1 MSLKN
6 EDNNTT
12 ITPDPMKRL
21 NNITDNPVLRKRKRK
36 TYAEAV
42 QSDLLE
48 GKIVVTSPNVRKSDG
63 KICKRP
69 ADLDA
74 IKKSLLNA
82 EVSKF
87 FKVSNTPSNVYV
99 DTSLSH
105 NSFNFV

>member
-12 ITPDPMKRL
+12 ITPDPTKRL

-48 GKIVVTSPNVRKSDG
+48 GKIVVTSPNVRKAME
-63 KICKRP
+63 KFVR
-69 ADLDA
+69 DLLTW
-74 IKKSLLNA
+74 IQ
-82 EVSKF
+82 
-87 FKVSNTPSNVYV
+87 
-99 DTSLSH
+99 
-105 NSFNFV
+105 